1 MINPKKISI
10 LVAIGVILIAVGI
23 SFLFISITTP
33 VPESVNRHHF
43 QVMVNDTFGIG
54 EKRNLV
60 SP

>member
-1 MINPKKISI
+1 MANPKKLSL

-33 VPESVNRHHF
+33 IPEPANRHHF

-54 EKRNLV
+54 EKRSLG